1 MKIFIADD
9 SAMLRERLVALISDL
24 EGMEV
29 VGQAGDAPE
38 ALEAIQRLKP
48 DVAVLDIRM
57 PGGNGIHVLE
67 AVKRQATPPVVI
79 MLTAI
84 AYPQY
89 RRKCLEA
96 GADFFLDKTTEFERV
111 ADVLRQLR
119 EQADRAMHN

>member
-9 SAMLRERLVALISDL
+9 SALLRERLVALISDL

-29 VGQAGDAPE
+29 VGLAEDAPG

-48 DVAVLDIRM
+48 DVAVLDVRM

-67 AVKRQATPPVVI
+67 AVKRQPGAPLVI
-79 MLTAI
+79 MLTAF

-111 ADVLRQLR
+111 AEVLRQLR
-119 EQADRAMHN
+119 DQADPATRN